1 MSNKR
6 NTALHL
12 CLFAIG
18 GLTYTI
24 IELLWRR
31 RTHPSMFAVGGLC
44 FQLMGGIHTRLRRRP
59 LLLRCGL
66 CSLAVTAVEFVSG
79 CILNRWL
86 KWGVWDYSKMRC
98 NLLGQVCLLYS
109 VLWMLL
115 SIPAA
120 PLYWLCRRRLEGL
133 FSRRRTDLP

>member
-1 MSNKR
+1 MFKR

-12 CLFAIG
+12 CLFVIG

-31 RTHPSMFAVGGLC
+31 RTHPSMFLVGGAC
-44 FQLMGGIHTRLRRRP
+44 FQLMGGIHTRYRRLP

-66 CSLAVTAVEFVSG
+66 CALAVTAVEFVSG

-86 KWGVWDYSKMRC
+86 KLGVWDYSKMRC

-120 PLYWLCRRRLEGL
+120 PLYRWCRRWL
-133 FSRRRTDLP
+133 SRKLSH

>member
-1 MSNKR
+1 MLRKKD
-6 NTALHL
+6 TALNV
-12 CLFAIG
+12 CLFAVG
-18 GLTYTI
+18 GLAYTA

-31 RTHPSMFAVGGLC
+31 RTHPSMFVVGGLC
-44 FQLMGGIHTRLRRRP
+44 FGLIGRIHTRFQHRP

-66 CSLAVTAVEFVSG
+66 CSLAVTAVELVSG

-86 KWGVWDYSKMRC
+86 KWGVWDYSQQRG

-109 VLWMLL
+109 FLWMLL

-120 PLYWLCRRRLEGL
+120 LLYRRCRRWL
-133 FSRRRTDLP
+133 RRALDRR

>member
-1 MSNKR
+1 MSKR

-66 CSLAVTAVEFVSG
+66 CSLAVTVVEFVSG

-86 KWGVWDYSKMRC
+86 GLGVWDYSKMRFH
-98 NLLGQVCLLYS
+98 LLGQVSLGYSLLW
-109 VLWMLL
+109 LLL
-115 SIPAA
+115 SAVA
-120 PLYWLCRRRLEGL
+120 CPLYGWCRRLLLAG
-133 FSRRRTDLP
+133 RRAKLP

>member
-1 MSNKR
+1 MSKR

-12 CLFAIG
+12 GLFVIG
-18 GLTYTI
+18 GLAYTA

-31 RTHPSMFAVGGLC
+31 RTHPSMFLVGGAC
-44 FQLMGGIHTRLRRRP
+44 FELMGGIHTRYRRRP
-59 LLLRCGL
+59 LLLRCGV
-66 CSLAVTAVEFVSG
+66 CSLAVTAVEFLSG
-79 CILNRWL
+79 CVLNRWL
-86 KWGVWDYSKMRC
+86 KLGVWDYSHMRF

-120 PLYWLCRRRLEGL
+120 PLYRLCHRRLGRL
-133 FSRRRTDLP
+133 FSRRGADLP

>member
-1 MSNKR
+1 MSKR
-6 NTALHL
+6 RNSALHL

-44 FQLMGGIHTRLRRRP
+44 FQLMGSIHTRLRRRP
-59 LLLRCGL
+59 LWVRCGL
-66 CSLAVTAVEFVSG
+66 CSLAVTAVELVSG

-86 KWGVWDYSKMRC
+86 KLGVWDYSKQRG
-98 NLLGQVCLLYS
+98 NLWGQVCLTYS
-109 VLWMLL
+109 CLWMLL

-120 PLYWLCRRRLEGL
+120 PLYRCCRRWLTRRLQL
-133 FSRRRTDLP
+133 